1 MKDAMEY
8 IYIYIKSIE
17 YIYIFFEG
25 YEWGGKLL
33 AARENILSRV
43 RDRAI

>member
-8 IYIYIKSIE
+8 IYILKVLN
-17 YIYIFFEG
+17 IYIFFFEG

-33 AARENILSRV
+33 AARENILFRV